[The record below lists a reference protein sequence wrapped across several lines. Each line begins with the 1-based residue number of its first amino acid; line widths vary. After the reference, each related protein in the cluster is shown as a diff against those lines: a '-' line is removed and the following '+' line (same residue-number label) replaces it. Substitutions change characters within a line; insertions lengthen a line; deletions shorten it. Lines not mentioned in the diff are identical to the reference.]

1 MKKSTFSFFKK
12 RPERMDVHEPNDL
25 TEALRP
31 VQPAESTACQ
41 QPVMVCLCGGI
52 AVIANLAVQHVPLA
66 ALYAA
71 GTEAQ
76 NLAVLSL
83 ITLVLCIAGAGVT
96 TAALAQKKKKG
107 A

>member
-25 TEALRP
+25 TEALRLYLGL
-31 VQPAESTACQ
+31 
-41 QPVMVCLCGGI
+41 MVCLCGGI

>member
-1 MKKSTFSFFKK
+1 MFMSRMISQKRCGLFSRLK
-12 RPERMDVHEPNDL
+12 
-25 TEALRP
+25 A
-31 VQPAESTACQ
+31 
-41 QPVMVCLCGGI
+41 QPVSSLYLGLMVCLCGGI
-52 AVIANLAVQHVPLA
+52 AVQHVPLA

>member
-1 MKKSTFSFFKK
+1 MFMSRMISQKRCGLFS
-12 RPERMDVHEPNDL
+12 RLNL
-25 TEALRP
+25 GL
-31 VQPAESTACQ
+31 
-41 QPVMVCLCGGI
+41 MVCLCGGI

>member
-1 MKKSTFSFFKK
+1 MFMSRMISQKRCSLFSRLK
-12 RPERMDVHEPNDL
+12 
-25 TEALRP
+25 A
-31 VQPAESTACQ
+31 QPASSLYLGL
-41 QPVMVCLCGGI
+41 MVCLCGGA

-66 ALYAA
+66 ALYTA

-76 NLAVLSL
+76 DLAVLSL

-96 TAALAQKKKKG
+96 TAALVQKKKKG

>member
-1 MKKSTFSFFKK
+1 MFMSRMISQKRCGLFSRLK
-12 RPERMDVHEPNDL
+12 
-25 TEALRP
+25 A
-31 VQPAESTACQ
+31 QPGSSLYLGL
-41 QPVMVCLCGGI
+41 MVCLCGGI

-96 TAALAQKKKKG
+96 TAALAPKKKKG

>member
-1 MKKSTFSFFKK
+1 MFMSRMISQKCCGLFSRLK
-12 RPERMDVHEPNDL
+12 
-25 TEALRP
+25 A
-31 VQPAESTACQ
+31 
-41 QPVMVCLCGGI
+41 QPVSSLYLGLMVCLCGGI

-76 NLAVLSL
+76 DLAVLSL

-96 TAALAQKKKKG
+96 TAALAQKKKNG

>member
-1 MKKSTFSFFKK
+1 MSRMISQKRCSLFSRLK
-12 RPERMDVHEPNDL
+12 
-25 TEALRP
+25 A
-31 VQPAESTACQ
+31 
-41 QPVMVCLCGGI
+41 QPVSSLYLGLMVCLCGGA

-71 GTEAQ
+71 GTEAHD
-76 NLAVLSL
+76 LMVMSL

-96 TAALAQKKKKG
+96 TAAIVQKKQKKG

>member
-25 TEALRP
+25 PEVLRP
-31 VQPAESTACQ
+31 VQPAEST
-41 QPVMVCLCGGI
+41 
-52 AVIANLAVQHVPLA
+52 ANLAVQHVPLA

-76 NLAVLSL
+76 DLAVLSL

>member
-31 VQPAESTACQ
+31 V
-41 QPVMVCLCGGI
+41 L
-52 AVIANLAVQHVPLA
+52 ANLAVQHVPLA

>member
-1 MKKSTFSFFKK
+1 MFMSRMISQKRCGLFSRLK
-12 RPERMDVHEPNDL
+12 
-25 TEALRP
+25 A
-31 VQPAESTACQ
+31 
-41 QPVMVCLCGGI
+41 QPVSLYLGLMVCLCGGI

-76 NLAVLSL
+76 DLAVLSL

>member
-1 MKKSTFSFFKK
+1 MFMSRMISQKRCGLFSRLK
-12 RPERMDVHEPNDL
+12 
-25 TEALRP
+25 A
-31 VQPAESTACQ
+31 QP
-41 QPVMVCLCGGI
+41 VCLCGGI

-76 NLAVLSL
+76 DLAVLSL

>member
-1 MKKSTFSFFKK
+1 MFMSRMISQKRCGLFSRLK
-12 RPERMDVHEPNDL
+12 
-25 TEALRP
+25 A
-31 VQPAESTACQ
+31 QPGSSLYLGL
-41 QPVMVCLCGGI
+41 MVCLCGGI

>member
-1 MKKSTFSFFKK
+1 
-12 RPERMDVHEPNDL
+12 
-25 TEALRP
+25 
-31 VQPAESTACQ
+31 
-41 QPVMVCLCGGI
+41 MVCLCGGI

>member
-1 MKKSTFSFFKK
+1 MI
-12 RPERMDVHEPNDL
+12 EL
-25 TEALRP
+25 
-31 VQPAESTACQ
+31 
-41 QPVMVCLCGGI
+41 
-52 AVIANLAVQHVPLA
+52 AVIGGGPAGLTA

>member
-41 QPVMVCLCGGI
+41 LCGVI